1 MVECEL
7 QAEVVE
13 EVRVDSDL
21 PGSGSF
27 GLEIVVR
34 IGCGGVPRFAL
45 LIVWIGGGGH
55 IPAVGVAHFGV

>member
-13 EVRVDSDL
+13 EVGVDSDL
-21 PGSGSF
+21 PGLGP
-27 GLEIVVR
+27 LRLQVVVR

-45 LIVWIGGGGH
+45 LIVRIGGGGH
-55 IPAVGVAHFGV
+55 IPAVGIAHFCV